1 MIEQTESKFYVP
13 SAKNVEDAVAEY
25 EQIPRTYV
33 EEPENLAGSE
43 ELVAKYTAAV
53 SGFHGRFQG
62 TAERSDL
69 EDFLRNSDAKWRM
82 SSTVA
87 QQYGTTSSQK
97 QNTLSHVAS
106 EQFYNSIKLMH
117 SGMTSILFG
126 DGEENPAKYEPVKG
140 SKDYSTEEGKRIAE
154 EQTAY
159 WTNLYGIDNW
169 QPKLKSSLLWMLK
182 NGQELIST
190 QWMYR
195 TKSAIE
201 RVPGYYNAKKEPQE
215 AVIGEPVPAKMFDV
229 NGDPI
234 TKVYDED
241 GRPKSFAFIEKTRVV
256 QNQPIF
262 VRYGLKNCLFDL
274 GIKGDSFNDAIQK
287 QTCIIMWDDVPYQDL
302 LDGEKDGLYT
312 NVSKI
317 TKAHLYDG
325 SDEESD
331 TINKDQ
337 DENAD
342 KDREQVANGLF
353 RRYHVYMLAPIDYD
367 KKMWDVNAISGITES
382 VFVGKLA
389 GASNKEGGDK
399 SSSASVCLLLR
410 QLPYH
415 HKRFPFKL
423 INSMQDD
430 KEGNI
435 NIAAYDLVACNIE
448 EQITNLN
455 QHIDNKTLMI
465 KTPFIAERGNVLSR
479 DLIFKNGNQV
489 FWVKPNSS
497 TTALTQLQIK
507 DTTSSTLPLQ
517 EFLKNQADE
526 VLGTTDVI
534 KGAFAGSRTT
544 GTEVLSVR
552 EQALQPAIEHAKFV
566 ADQYFSYILRDVAD
580 LSRQYC
586 DPYNPIILENDSATI
601 SKANPGQL
609 YGEYKTKITSIDQ
622 FKADLTAK
630 QALIQFIQV
639 GGYDKA
645 MPFMQEAGALAFWR
659 TVARFLK
666 IPNIFEIFPAAKRMV
681 EAENAAWADIDVILN
696 DPETAMSSEERL
708 PKVDERHDIQLP
720 IFKSQKQ
727 KYITLAKANGED
739 VNPLIIG
746 AFDLYIQIHEEFMTQ
761 EANQAQAQQQAQA
774 PTEEPT
780 MSGEQAGD
788 ALSGQA
794 GQLAEAGV

>member
-1 MIEQTESKFYVP
+1 MTEQTESEFYVP
-13 SAKNVEDAVAEY
+13 SEKNVNKAVEEY
-25 EQIPRTYV
+25 DTLPRTYV
-33 EEPENLAGSE
+33 EPEENLAGE
-43 ELVAKYTAAV
+43 EALVAKYTATL
-53 SGFHGRFQG
+53 SGFHSRFQG
-62 TAERSDL
+62 SAERSTL
-69 EDFLRNSDAKWRM
+69 ETYLRDSDAKWRM
-82 SSTVA
+82 SGKVA
-87 QQYGTTSSQK
+87 QQYASTSSQK

-117 SGMTSILFG
+117 SGLTSIMFG
-126 DGEENPAKYEPVKG
+126 DGEDNPAKYEQVKG
-140 SKDYSTEEGKRIAE
+140 SKDYTTEEGKRIAE

-159 WTNLYGIDNW
+159 WNNLYGIDNW
-169 QPKLKSSLLWMLK
+169 QPKLKSSMLWMLK
-182 NGQELIST
+182 NAQELISV

-201 RVPGYYNAKKEPQE
+201 RVPGYYNRKKEPQE
-215 AVIGEPVPAKMFDV
+215 AVIGEPVPQEMFDV
-229 NGDPI
+229 NSKRID
-234 TKVYDED
+234 KVYDEE
-241 GRPKSFAFIEKTRVV
+241 GHPVSFSFIEKTRVV

-262 VRYGLKNCLFDL
+262 VRYGLKNTLFDL
-274 GIKGDSFNDAIQK
+274 GIKADSFNDAMQK
-287 QTCIIMWDDVPYQDL
+287 QTCVIMWDDVTYQDL
-302 LDGEKDGLYT
+302 LDGQKDGLYE
-312 NVSKI
+312 NVDQIK
-317 TKAHLYDG
+317 KNHLWDG

-331 TINKDQ
+331 TINTDQ
-337 DENAD
+337 AANAD
-342 KDREQVANGLF
+342 QDREQVANGLF
-353 RRYHVYMLAPIDYD
+353 RRYHVYMLAPIDY
-367 KKMWDVNAISGITES
+367 KKKTWDTTSIQKITES
-382 VFVGKLA
+382 VFVGKLSA
-389 GASNKEGGDK
+389 IGGK
-399 SSSASVCLLLR
+399 SENNSSVCLMLK

-415 HKRFPFKL
+415 HGRFPLKL

-435 NIAAYDLVACNIE
+435 NIGAYNLVACNIE

-465 KTPFIAERGNVLSR
+465 KTPFVAERGNVLSR

-497 TTALTQLQIK
+497 KTALTQLQVK
-507 DTTSSTLPLQ
+507 DTTATTLPLQ

-552 EQALQPAIEHAKFV
+552 EQALQPAIENAKDV
-566 ADQYFSYILRDVAD
+566 GGQYFNYILRDVAD

-586 DPYNPIILENDSATI
+586 DPYNPVILENDSATI

-622 FKADLTAK
+622 FKSDLTAK

-645 MPFMQEAGALAFWR
+645 MPFMQETGALAFWH
-659 TVARFLK
+659 TVAKFLK

-681 EAENAAWADIDVILN
+681 EAENAAWADNDVILN
-696 DPETAMSSEERL
+696 DPETAMASKERL
-708 PKVDERHDIQLP
+708 PKADERHDIHLR
-720 IFKSQKQ
+720 ILRSQKK
-727 KYITLAKANGED
+727 KYLTMTKGKGEE
-739 VNPLIIG
+739 VNPLIVG
-746 AFDLYIQIHEEFMTQ
+746 AYDLYIQIHEDF
-761 EANQAQAQQQAQA
+761 EAQDQQQASQQPQA
-774 PTEEPT
+774 PTEPST

-788 ALSGQA
+788 TLSGQA